1 MEQKP
6 RVMLVVG
13 LEPAAA
19 AAAAAAVARFA
30 LFPIS
35 LALASLL
42 DKCESSEQRVS
53 DRMDGLVLC

>member
-19 AAAAAAVARFA
+19 AAVAVARFA

-35 LALASLL
+35 LVLASLL